1 LPGKGGSRKSCGV
14 PVSRKERL
22 ILLGAI
28 PGKGIQGVPH
38 RSKNG
43 PAMGSPEKKQRK
55 GWCGNMNVQVVKRTF
70 AGSVSVKVFSLLA
83 VAVLLAVFASLVVMH
98 VLVRERLTDDLRS
111 RAEASARLLASML
124 AEPLARSAER
134 DVEELVRVY
143 AERSDV
149 PVVAVLLR
157 SFGDGFRG
165 GSGDGGKTGGEHAAE
180 AERVVTGFVRQ
191 GERFLPLTVPPDENA
206 LSGDGKPLR
215 VLELVPGE
223 VAPLG
228 TVEVYVSQEELR
240 QDMRRHL
247 LIHGTAAVFFVCVL
261 LGVLFLSLEQVVF
274 TPLRHLAEAVK
285 HFRSEAEAET
295 VVEGAEERVLPEPA
309 PVVVAA
315 DEFGDLAATFRE
327 LSETLQQSFAQRDR
341 LLRELRWKNNLL
353 VLEAAARDKA
363 LQEVDA
369 TQREL
374 VLILGEVVE
383 TRSADTANHVR
394 RVGEYAWLLGRCMG
408 LRAEAADLLRVA
420 SPLHD
425 VGKIGIP
432 DAVLNKPG
440 PLTPEEFNL
449 VKTHTLI
456 GNRLLGSSPRR
467 IFRMAANVALQ
478 HHERWDGRGY
488 PEGRRGEEI
497 DLFARITC
505 VADVFDALTHRRVY
519 KDAWPLEE
527 TLAFLRQ
534 EKERHFDPQVV
545 DCFFASLEEIL
556 AVFRAYPDD

>member
-1 LPGKGGSRKSCGV
+1 MGFTVKEAEDGKD
-14 PVSRKERL
+14 
-22 ILLGAI
+22 
-28 PGKGIQGVPH
+28 
-38 RSKNG
+38 
-43 PAMGSPEKKQRK
+43 
-55 GWCGNMNVQVVKRTF
+55 WCGNMNVEAVKRTF
-70 AGSVSVKVFSLLA
+70 AGSVSVKVFSLFA
-83 VAVLLAVFASLVVMH
+83 VAVFLAVFASLGVMH
-98 VLVRERLTDDLRS
+98 VLVRERLADDLRS

-124 AEPLARSAER
+124 AEPLARSAGR

-149 PVVAVLLR
+149 PVMAVSLR
-157 SFGDGFRG
+157 SFGDGSRG
-165 GSGDGGKTGGEHAAE
+165 GSGDGGRTGGENAAE
-180 AERVVTGFVRQ
+180 AERVVAGFVRQ
-191 GERFLPLTVPPDENA
+191 GERLLPLAAPPGEGVF
-206 LSGDGKPLR
+206 SGEGDLLR
-215 VLELVPGE
+215 VVEPVPGE
-223 VAPLG
+223 AAPLG
-228 TVEVYVSQEELR
+228 TVEVYVSREELR

-285 HFRSEAEAET
+285 HFRSEAEAEAT
-295 VVEGAEERVLPEPA
+295 AGEAEERVLPEPV
-309 PVVVAA
+309 PVVGPA

-327 LSETLQQSFAQRDR
+327 LSGTLQQSFAQRDR
-341 LLRELRWKNNLL
+341 LLRELRRKNNLL
-353 VLEAAARDKA
+353 VLEAATRDKA

-374 VLILGEVVE
+374 VLTLGEVVE

-394 RVGEYAWLLGRCMG
+394 RVGEYAWLLGRGMG
-408 LRAEAADLLRVA
+408 LGVEAADLLRVA

-440 PLTPEEFNL
+440 PLTPEEFDL

-467 IFRMAANVALQ
+467 IFRVAANVALQ

-519 KDAWPLEE
+519 KSAWSLEE

-534 EKERHFDPQVV
+534 EEERHFDPQVV